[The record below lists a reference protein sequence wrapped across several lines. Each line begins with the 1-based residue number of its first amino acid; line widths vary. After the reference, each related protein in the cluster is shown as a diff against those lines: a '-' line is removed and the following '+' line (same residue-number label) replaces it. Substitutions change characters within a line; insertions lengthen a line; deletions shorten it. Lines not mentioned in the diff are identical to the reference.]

1 MNQNPKNHVTLS
13 HFTSISLQTAAIY
26 IYALPNRT
34 YFQNPFQMWPRRI
47 IDKKGPSIEQ
57 SRGHTEQWIRISSQR
72 AEKGSN
78 QPLSSIFPHFCRHPS
93 GFLSLNLQA
102 ATTDPCGPLRR
113 GRSWDWS
120 RLQR

>member
-78 QPLSSIFPHFCRHPS
+78 QEISSTAGVRVVETPAQLVSIS
-93 GFLSLNLQA
+93 AMDQ
-102 ATTDPCGPLRR
+102 
-113 GRSWDWS
+113 
-120 RLQR
+120 